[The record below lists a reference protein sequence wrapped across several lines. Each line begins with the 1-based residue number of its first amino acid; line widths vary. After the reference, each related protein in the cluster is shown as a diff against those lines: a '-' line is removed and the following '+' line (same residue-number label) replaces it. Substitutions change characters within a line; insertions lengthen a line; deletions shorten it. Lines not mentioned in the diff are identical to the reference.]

1 MQMLT
6 NSLNPHLTIQD
17 WVLRSYLSKRGRKVH
32 SVLKIKRHFFW
43 LIVKKT
49 NKKGGKK
56 VHSRRAVCYHT
67 HNKCRFWS
75 SLSNSRTRSFN
86 MQSGNTFSFP
96 SLPFFQMPLAKI
108 QQKNSLC
115 SLFFVPSC
123 TGHCS
128 IRDQEIKMIKMI
140 TMIRFMSCLVD
151 ITLLK
156 YWGFVC
162 FISTRWLASVL
173 SAFTFTCCSVRF
185 RPWKWEQPGADLI
198 SNHWPS
204 D

>member
-1 MQMLT
+1 MQMHT

-17 WVLRSYLSKRGRKVH
+17 WVLHSYLSKHGRKVH

-43 LIVKKT
+43 LTRLKLLKNKT
-49 NKKGGKK
+49 KEEKK

-75 SLSNSRTRSFN
+75 SLSHSRTRTFN

-123 TGHCS
+123 PAHCS
-128 IRDQEIKMIKMI
+128 IRDQQIKMI
-140 TMIRFMSCLVD
+140 TMIRFVSCLVD

-156 YWGFVC
+156 F
-162 FISTRWLASVL
+162 
-173 SAFTFTCCSVRF
+173 
-185 RPWKWEQPGADLI
+185 
-198 SNHWPS
+198 
-204 D
+204 

>member
-1 MQMLT
+1 MQMHT

-43 LIVKKT
+43 LTRLKLLKNKT
-49 NKKGGKK
+49 KKGGE
-56 VHSRRAVCYHT
+56 YIQDEQFDIT

-75 SLSNSRTRSFN
+75 SLSHSRTRSFN

-128 IRDQEIKMIKMI
+128 IRDQEIKMIS
-140 TMIRFMSCLVD
+140 MIRFVSCLVD

-156 YWGFVC
+156 F
-162 FISTRWLASVL
+162 
-173 SAFTFTCCSVRF
+173 
-185 RPWKWEQPGADLI
+185 
-198 SNHWPS
+198 
-204 D
+204 

>member
-1 MQMLT
+1 MQMHT

-43 LIVKKT
+43 LTRLKLLKNKT
-49 NKKGGKK
+49 KKGGG
-56 VHSRRAVCYHT
+56 VHSRRAVWYHT

-75 SLSNSRTRSFN
+75 SLSHSRTRSFN

-128 IRDQEIKMIKMI
+128 IRDQEIKMIS
-140 TMIRFMSCLVD
+140 MIRFVSCLVD

-156 YWGFVC
+156 F
-162 FISTRWLASVL
+162 
-173 SAFTFTCCSVRF
+173 
-185 RPWKWEQPGADLI
+185 
-198 SNHWPS
+198 
-204 D
+204 